1 MVLKNV
7 RLVSVKGLFSG
18 DSSFSQIRLKKHIP
32 DRKSIKLMNRAVQL
46 GIVAAR
52 MALEESDVWK
62 SVPPNRRGMF
72 VSASPAIRGQ
82 DDLHN
87 ALMASMVDGKFSYAS
102 FAEQGR
108 TQIHPLWLV
117 RGLSNNILGFGTSFW
132 DFQGENMNY
141 CQGSSGG
148 KHALIQAA
156 HAIRE
161 GRLDV
166 ALVGGA
172 DSLIGAEDF
181 LNKPCAE
188 GAAFALLTSSKT
200 DLQLDLDSIA
210 HHEKSLPELGAGG
223 WSVAFWKA
231 CESNKCVSMAE

>member
-1 MVLKNV
+1 MILKNV

-18 DSSFSQIRLKKHIP
+18 DDIFSQYRVKKLVP

-52 MALEESDVWK
+52 MALEESEVWK
-62 SVPPNRRGMF
+62 SVPPSRRGMF

-87 ALMASMVDGKFSYAS
+87 ALMASMVEGKFSYAS

-117 RGLSNNILGFGTSFW
+117 RGLSNNILGFGTAFW

-141 CQGSSGG
+141 CQGRSGG
-148 KHALIQAA
+148 KHAFVQAA
-156 HAIRE
+156 HAIHE

-181 LNKPCAE
+181 LQTPCGE
-188 GAAFALLTSSKT
+188 GAAFALLVSSKT
-200 DLQLDLDSIA
+200 DFQLDLEVI
-210 HHEKSLPELGAGG
+210 EKEEEQLPELGAGS
-223 WSVAFWKA
+223 WSIAFWKA
-231 CESNKCVSMAE
+231 YESNKCVSMAE

>member
-1 MVLKNV
+1 MILENV

-18 DSSFSQIRLKKHIP
+18 DDIFSQYRLKKLIP

-62 SVPPNRRGMF
+62 NIPPSRRGMF

-87 ALMASMVDGKFSYAS
+87 ALMASMVDGQFSYAS

-141 CQGSSGG
+141 CQGRSGG
-148 KHALIQAA
+148 MHALIQAA

-172 DSLIGAEDF
+172 DSLIGAEEF
-181 LNKPCAE
+181 LNTPCAE
-188 GAAFALLTSSKT
+188 GAAFALLVSSKT
-200 DLQLDLDSIA
+200 DLQLDLEVIKQ
-210 HHEKSLPELGAGG
+210 HERALPELGAGS
-223 WSVAFWKA
+223 WSIAFWKA
-231 CESNKCVSMAE
+231 YESNKCVSMTE

>member
-1 MVLKNV
+1 MILKNV

-18 DSSFSQIRLKKHIP
+18 DDNFVQYRLKKLIP
-32 DRKSIKLMNRAVQL
+32 DRKSIKLMNRTVQL

-52 MALEESDVWK
+52 MTLEESDVWK
-62 SVPPNRRGMF
+62 KFPPSRRGMF

-87 ALMASMVDGKFSYAS
+87 ALMASMVEGKFSYKS

-108 TQIHPLWLV
+108 THIHPLWLV
-117 RGLSNNILGFGTSFW
+117 RGLSNNILGFGTAFW

-141 CQGSSGG
+141 CQGRSGG

-156 HAIRE
+156 HAICE

-172 DSLIGAEDF
+172 DSLIEAEEF
-181 LNKPCAE
+181 LHKPCAE
-188 GAAFALLTSSKT
+188 GAAFALLVSSKT
-200 DLQLDLDSIA
+200 DLKLDLDSIEK
-210 HHEKSLPELGAGG
+210 HEQKLSELGAGS
-223 WSVAFWKA
+223 WSIAFWKA
-231 CESNKCVSMAE
+231 YESNKCVLMTE

>member
-1 MVLKNV
+1 MILKNV

-18 DSSFSQIRLKKHIP
+18 DDIFSQYRLKKLIP

-62 SVPPNRRGMF
+62 SVPPDRRGMF

-102 FAEQGR
+102 FAEEGR

-141 CQGSSGG
+141 CQGRHGG
-148 KHALIQAA
+148 RHAFIQAA

-166 ALVGGA
+166 ALVGGS

-181 LNKPCAE
+181 LNTPCAE
-188 GAAFALLTSSKT
+188 GAAFALLVSSKT
-200 DLQLDLDSIA
+200 DLELDLASIEA
-210 HHEKSLPELGAGG
+210 HEQNLPELGAGS
-223 WSVAFWKA
+223 WSIAFWKA
-231 CESNKCVSMAE
+231 YESNKIVSIAE